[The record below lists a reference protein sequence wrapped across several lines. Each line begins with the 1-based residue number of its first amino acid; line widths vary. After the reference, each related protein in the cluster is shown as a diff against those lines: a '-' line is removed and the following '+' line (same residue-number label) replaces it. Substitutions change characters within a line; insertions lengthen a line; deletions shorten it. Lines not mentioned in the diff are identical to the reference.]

1 MAVRACA
8 RGAPVAVRGVDAAA
22 AVTLAGD
29 MDSEMGRP
37 RRAYR
42 RRPHNTRA
50 RTLLWATVMG
60 IAVADALVSRVA
72 L

>member
-1 MAVRACA
+1 
-8 RGAPVAVRGVDAAA
+8 
-22 AVTLAGD
+22 
-29 MDSEMGRP
+29 MDSEMRRP
-37 RRAYR
+37 RRTYR
-42 RRPHNTRA
+42 RRPRNTRA